1 MIFGL
6 RLCGGGGTMNFAFGL
21 APMLGLLLAEINER
35 RKRPCAGHISA

>member
-6 RLCGGGGTMNFAFGL
+6 RLFGRGGTMNFACGL